1 MSAVFRHEMASYFS
15 GLSAFVFGT
24 FVLLF
29 GGIYTMAYNIVG
41 GFANFE
47 FVMNAISFIFII
59 IVPII
64 TMRVLAEEKRQKTDQ
79 LLYSL
84 PISMTDVVLGKFFA
98 MLIVF
103 AIPVAILCI
112 YPLVLSRFGNVS
124 FITSYSAVL
133 GFFLLGASLLAIG
146 MFISALT
153 ESQAVAAGI
162 CFVVMLLNYFIADI
176 SDYIPTTPVA
186 SVIAFTVVIIIIA
199 LIFRFMTK
207 NNYASLILG
216 AVLEVILLAV
226 YVLKSELFEGLFAN
240 VIGRLSLFER
250 FYSFID
256 GVFDLTG
263 IVYFISVIAL
273 FLFLSVQAMEKRRW
287 SE

>member
-41 GFANFE
+41 GFAHFE

-103 AIPVAILCI
+103 AIPVGILCI
-112 YPLVLSRFGNVS
+112 YPLILSRFGNVS
-124 FITSYSAVL
+124 FITSYSAGL

-176 SDYIPTTPVA
+176 SDYISSTPIA

>member
-84 PISMTDVVLGKFFA
+84 PISMTNVVLGKFLA

-103 AIPVAILCI
+103 AIPVGILCI
-112 YPLVLSRFGNVS
+112 YPVILSRFGNVS
-124 FITSYSAVL
+124 FAASYSAVL

-146 MFISALT
+146 MFISSLT

-162 CFVVMLLNYFIADI
+162 CFVVMLLNYFIASI
-176 SDYIPTTPVA
+176 SDYVPTTPI
-186 SVIAFTVVIIIIA
+186 SSFIAFTVIIIIIA

-207 NNYASLILG
+207 SNYASIFLGAALEIILLILY
-216 AVLEVILLAV
+216 LL
-226 YVLKSELFEGLFAN
+226 KGGLFEGLFAN
-240 VIGRLSLFER
+240 AIGKLSLFER
-250 FYSFID
+250 FYVFID

-263 IVYFISVIAL
+263 IVYFVSIIAL
-273 FLFLSVQAMEKRRW
+273 FLFLSIQSMEKRRW

>member
-29 GGIYTMAYNIVG
+29 GGIYTMAYNLVG

-98 MLIVF
+98 MIIVF

-216 AVLEVILLAV
+216 AILEVILLAV

>member
-84 PISMTDVVLGKFFA
+84 PISMTNVVLGKFLA

-103 AIPVAILCI
+103 AIPVGILCI
-112 YPLVLSRFGNVS
+112 YPVILSRFGNVS
-124 FITSYSAVL
+124 FAASYSAVL

-146 MFISALT
+146 MFISSLT

-162 CFVVMLLNYFIADI
+162 CFVVMLLNYFVADI
-176 SDYIPTTPVA
+176 ADYIPTTPAA

-207 NNYASLILG
+207 NNFASIFLG
-216 AVLEVILLAV
+216 AVLEIILLIL
-226 YVLKSELFEGLFAN
+226 YVFKSGLFEGLFAN
-240 VIGRLSLFER
+240 VIGKLSLFER
-250 FYSFID
+250 FYVFID
-256 GVFDLTG
+256 GIFDLTG
-263 IVYFISVIAL
+263 IVYFVSVIAL
-273 FLFLSVQAMEKRRW
+273 FLFLSVQSMEKRRW

>member
-186 SVIAFTVVIIIIA
+186 SFIAFTVVIIIIA

-216 AVLEVILLAV
+216 AVLEVILLVV

-256 GVFDLTG
+256 GVCDLTG

>member
-84 PISMTDVVLGKFFA
+84 PISMTNVVLGKFLA

-103 AIPVAILCI
+103 AIPVGILCI
-112 YPLVLSRFGNVS
+112 YPVILSRFGNVS
-124 FITSYSAVL
+124 FAASYSAVL

-146 MFISALT
+146 MFISSLT

-162 CFVVMLLNYFIADI
+162 CFVVMLLNYFIASI
-176 SDYIPTTPVA
+176 ADYIPTTPIS

-207 NNYASLILG
+207 NNFASIFLG
-216 AVLEVILLAV
+216 AVLEVILLV
-226 YVLKSELFEGLFAN
+226 IYVLKSELFEGLFAN
-240 VIGRLSLFER
+240 VIGKLSLFER
-250 FYSFID
+250 FYVFID
-256 GVFDLTG
+256 GIFDLTG
-263 IVYFISVIAL
+263 IVYFVSIIAL
-273 FLFLSVQAMEKRRW
+273 FLFLSIQSMEKRRW

>member
-103 AIPVAILCI
+103 AIPVGILCI
-112 YPLVLSRFGNVS
+112 YPLILSRFGNVS

-176 SDYIPTTPVA
+176 SDYISSTSIA

-263 IVYFISVIAL
+263 IVYFVSVIAL

>member
-1 MSAVFRHEMASYFS
+1 MSAVFRHEMASYFT

-84 PISMTDVVLGKFFA
+84 PISMTNVVLGKFLA

-103 AIPVAILCI
+103 AIPVGILCI
-112 YPLVLSRFGNVS
+112 YPVILSRFGNVS
-124 FITSYSAVL
+124 FASSYSAVL

-146 MFISALT
+146 MFISSLT

-162 CFVVMLLNYFIADI
+162 CFVVMLLNYFVSDI
-176 SDYIPTTPVA
+176 SDYVPTTPMA
-186 SVIAFTVVIIIIA
+186 SVIAFTVIIIIIA

-207 NNYASLILG
+207 NNFASIVLG
-216 AVLEVILLAV
+216 AVLEIILLIL
-226 YVLKSELFEGLFAN
+226 YVLKSGLFEGLFAN
-240 VIGRLSLFER
+240 VIGKLSLFER
-250 FYSFID
+250 FYIFID

-263 IVYFISVIAL
+263 IVYFVSVIAL
-273 FLFLSVQAMEKRRW
+273 FLFLSIQSMEKRRW

>member
-1 MSAVFRHEMASYFS
+1 MSAVFRHEMASYFT

-47 FVMNAISFIFII
+47 FVMNAISFVFII

-84 PISMTDVVLGKFFA
+84 PISMTNVVLGKFLA

-103 AIPVAILCI
+103 AIPVGILCI
-112 YPLVLSRFGNVS
+112 YPVILGRFGNVS
-124 FITSYSAVL
+124 FASSYSAVL

-146 MFISALT
+146 MFISSLT

-162 CFVVMLLNYFIADI
+162 CFVVMLLNYFVSDI
-176 SDYIPTTPVA
+176 SDYVPTTPMA
-186 SVIAFTVVIIIIA
+186 SVIAFTVIIIIIA

-207 NNYASLILG
+207 NNFASIVLG
-216 AVLEVILLAV
+216 AVLEIILLIL
-226 YVLKSELFEGLFAN
+226 YVLKSGLFEGLFAN
-240 VIGRLSLFER
+240 VIGKLSLFER
-250 FYSFID
+250 FYIFID

-263 IVYFISVIAL
+263 IVYFVSVIAL
-273 FLFLSVQAMEKRRW
+273 FLFLSIQSMEKRRW

>member
-1 MSAVFRHEMASYFS
+1 MSAVFRHEMASYFT

-47 FVMNAISFIFII
+47 FVMNAISFVFII

-84 PISMTDVVLGKFFA
+84 PISMTNVVLGKFLA

-103 AIPVAILCI
+103 AIPVGILCI
-112 YPLVLSRFGNVS
+112 YPVILNRFGNVS
-124 FITSYSAVL
+124 FATSYSAVL

-146 MFISALT
+146 MFISSLT

-162 CFVVMLLNYFIADI
+162 CFVVMLLNYFVSDI
-176 SDYIPTTPVA
+176 SDYVPTTPMA
-186 SVIAFTVVIIIIA
+186 SVIAFTVIIIIIA

-207 NNYASLILG
+207 NNFASIVLG
-216 AVLEVILLAV
+216 AVLEIILLIL
-226 YVLKSELFEGLFAN
+226 YVLKSGLFEGLFAN
-240 VIGRLSLFER
+240 VIGKLSLFER
-250 FYSFID
+250 FYIFID

-263 IVYFISVIAL
+263 IVYFVSVIAL
-273 FLFLSVQAMEKRRW
+273 FLFLSIQSMEKRRW